1 LEKTDVVVIGGGI
14 IGTSAAF
21 FLSSEGVDVT
31 LIERFEIGLEASG
44 SNAGSMA
51 LQNKELDV
59 IPLVQE
65 SLRTWAELQTELQVD
80 LEFRQNGGFRVAE
93 DNQQLQVLRRSVG
106 VQKKLGLEVTLL
118 SSQELKSCAPY
129 LGPSVV
135 AASYCDKDARGNP
148 LLSSIALAR
157 AAEARG
163 ARICANEEVKSI
175 EVNSRGRFSVETSRG
190 GYRSTCIV
198 NSAGVWAK
206 DIFRMVG
213 LDYPITMDPQQVMVT
228 EQVPSIFSHIITHV
242 EGNLTLKQMDSGNVL
257 IGGGW
262 KGIGDMDN
270 NIKRVRYE
278 SLIGNLR
285 YACRVIPSLNDL
297 NLIRCWAGL
306 EGRSPDL
313 LPVFGNLNH
322 LPGFYS
328 ACCTKGGFTL
338 GPILGKLISELIVKG
353 KTSFPIKAFDANRFT
368 DPM

>member
-1 LEKTDVVVIGGGI
+1 
-14 IGTSAAF
+14 
-21 FLSSEGVDVT
+21 
-31 LIERFEIGLEASG
+31 
-44 SNAGSMA
+44 M
-51 LQNKELDV
+51 
-59 IPLVQE
+59 
-65 SLRTWAELQTELQVD
+65 
-80 LEFRQNGGFRVAE
+80 
-93 DNQQLQVLRRSVG
+93 
-106 VQKKLGLEVTLL
+106 GLEVKLL
-118 SSQELKSCAPY
+118 SPQELQPVAPY

-135 AASYCDKDARGNP
+135 AASFCDKDARGNP

-163 ARICANEEVKSI
+163 ARIRVNEEVRSI
-175 EVNSRGRFSVETSRG
+175 EANSGGRFTVGTSRG
-190 GYRSTCIV
+190 GYRTTYIL

-206 DIFRMVG
+206 NIFRMVG
-213 LDYPITMDPQQVMVT
+213 LDYPITLDTQQVMVT
-228 EQVPSIFSHIITHV
+228 EQVPSIFPHVITHV

-262 KGIGDMDN
+262 KGIGDVDK
-270 NIKRVRYE
+270 NIKRVRYD

-285 YACRVIPSLNDL
+285 YACRIIPSLTDL

-313 LPVFGNLNH
+313 LPIFGNLNC

-353 KTSFPIKAFDANRFT
+353 KTSFQWKAFDVNRFINH
-368 DPM
+368 M